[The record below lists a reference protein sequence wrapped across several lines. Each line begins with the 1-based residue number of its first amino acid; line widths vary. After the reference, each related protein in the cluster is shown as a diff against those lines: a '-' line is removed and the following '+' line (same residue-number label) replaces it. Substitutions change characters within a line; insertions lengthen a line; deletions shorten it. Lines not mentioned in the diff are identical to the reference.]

1 MALPRTTAPARHAR
15 DEAVASTGYPS
26 GMNLG
31 YHEPSGV
38 PVDPVTSLYRLG
50 AGGPSLTASLAGARA
65 SKRSLAMLHV
75 DIDMLQ
81 LVNANMGEAVGDQ
94 VLAAVA
100 QRLRKAMP
108 HGASLWRLS
117 SDEFIACIAYRD
129 GEPSG
134 EALAELFRDALEAP
148 LSIPPY
154 TLPVT
159 VSIGIAV
166 FPEHGADAAALLASA
181 ERALLEIKR
190 GGHNNVGLYSGAS
203 GKVASEGAFAGRF
216 VEALGNDEMRL
227 YYQPQVAAQDGGL
240 VGFSALLRWDSAHHG
255 LLRPN
260 RFLARVER
268 AGLSNRLGLWVI
280 DAAMRQLV
288 AWRERGLDYLMLSVH
303 LDSMLLSQ
311 PDCLDVI
318 GERLHRHQLRA
329 ASFEFEVPESA
340 LALDAHRIHD
350 TLGGLRALGATLA
363 VQDFGM
369 GGLSFAA
376 LAQYPLDRLKIGRS
390 FIRNVDSDPRSAAI
404 VRGIIAMAHRLGMKL
419 TAKGVETE
427 AELGFLRRN
436 HCDFFIGHLFSPP
449 LPAEL
454 LDPLVQR
461 RFLLPSAFAAT
472 HPERTLLLLD
482 DEENMLRSLVRLFRR
497 DGYKVLTANTVRE
510 AFDLLASNT
519 VQVIVSDQRMPDMS
533 GTEFLAKVR
542 DLYPDTVR
550 MVLSGY
556 TDLATITEAINRG
569 AIYRFLTKPWN
580 DDELRGHI
588 EAAFR
593 SHERNADGSYPGY

>member
-1 MALPRTTAPARHAR
+1 MPA
-15 DEAVASTGYPS
+15 TGYPS

-31 YHEPSGV
+31 YHEPGDV

-50 AGGPSLTASLAGARA
+50 AGGPSLTAILAAARA
-65 SKRSLAMLHV
+65 SRRSVAVLHV

-81 LVNANMGEAVGDQ
+81 LVNLNMGEAVGDA

-100 QRLRKAMP
+100 QRLRKAIP
-108 HGASLWRLS
+108 GGAALWRLS
-117 SDEFIACIAYRD
+117 SDEFIASVAYRE
-129 GEPSG
+129 GEPGG

-166 FPEHGADAAALLASA
+166 YPDHGVDAAALLASA
-181 ERALLEIKR
+181 ERALREIKR
-190 GGHNNVGLYSGAS
+190 AGHNAVGLYSGTV
-203 GKVASEGAFAGRF
+203 GKATTEGGFADRFADRF
-216 VEALGNDEMRL
+216 VEAMDKEELRL
-227 YYQPQVAAQDGGL
+227 FFQPQLAAQDGGL
-240 VGFSALLRWDSAHHG
+240 VGFSALLRWESPDNG

-260 RFLARVER
+260 RFLGMVER
-268 AGLSNRLGLWVI
+268 AGLSSRLGLWVV
-280 DAAMRQLV
+280 DAAMDQLA
-288 AWRERGLDYLMLSVH
+288 AWRERGLDYLTLSVH
-303 LDSMLLSQ
+303 LDGALLGQ
-311 PDCLDVI
+311 PDCLDAI
-318 GERLHRHQLRA
+318 GERLHARQLRG
-329 ASFEFEVPESA
+329 ASFEFELPESA

-350 TLGGLRALGATLA
+350 TLTGLRALGATLT

-376 LAQYPLDRLKIGRS
+376 LAQYPLDRLKIGRG
-390 FIRNVDSDPRSAAI
+390 FIRNVASDPRSAAI
-404 VRGIIAMAHRLGMKL
+404 VRGIIAMGHRLGMKV

-436 HCDFFIGHLFSPP
+436 HCDFFLGHLFSAP
-449 LPAEL
+449 LPADA

-497 DGYKVLTANTVRE
+497 DGYKVLTANSVRE

-588 EAAFR
+588 QAAFR
-593 SHERNADGSYPGY
+593 SHERQAEGGGGDY

>member
-1 MALPRTTAPARHAR
+1 
-15 DEAVASTGYPS
+15 
-26 GMNLG
+26 MNLG

-50 AGGPSLTASLAGARA
+50 AGGPSLTGAVAAARA
-65 SKRSLAMLHV
+65 SHRQLAVLHV

-81 LVNANMGEAVGDQ
+81 LINVNMGEAVGDQ

-100 QRLRKAMP
+100 QRLRLALP
-108 HGASLWRLS
+108 HGAWLWRLS
-117 SDEFIACIAYRD
+117 SDEFIACIAYRQ
-129 GEPSG
+129 GETNG
-134 EALAELFRDALEAP
+134 EALADLFRDALEAP

-166 FPEHGADAAALLASA
+166 FPDHGGDAAALLASA

-190 GGHNNVGLYSGAS
+190 AGHNNVGLYSGAPTRTT
-203 GKVASEGAFAGRF
+203 VEGGFADRF
-216 VEALGNDEMRL
+216 VEALQRNEMRL
-227 YYQPQVAAQDGGL
+227 YFQPQVAAQDGGL
-240 VGFSALLRWDSAHHG
+240 VGFSALLRWDSPQHG

-260 RFLARVER
+260 RFLGRVER
-268 AGLSNRLGLWVI
+268 AGLSSQLGLWVI

-288 AWRERGLDYLMLSVH
+288 EWRDRGLDYLSLSVYI
-303 LDSMLLSQ
+303 DSMLLARA
-311 PDCLDVI
+311 DCLDVI
-318 GERLHRHQLRA
+318 GERLHRHQLRGSA
-329 ASFEFEVPESA
+329 FEFELPESA

-376 LAQYPLDRLKIGRS
+376 LAQYPLDRLKIGRG
-390 FIRNVDSDPRSAAI
+390 FIRNADSEPRSAAI
-404 VRGIIAMAHRLGMKL
+404 VRGIIAMGHRLGMKL

-436 HCDFFIGHLFSPP
+436 HCDFFLGHLFSPP
-449 LPAEL
+449 LPGEL

-472 HPERTLLLLD
+472 RPERTLLLLD

-497 DGYKVLTANTVRE
+497 DGYKVLTASTVRE
-510 AFDLLASNT
+510 AFDLLAGNS

-550 MVLSGY
+550 MILSGY

-593 SHERNADGSYPGY
+593 SHERQASGDYAGY

>member
-1 MALPRTTAPARHAR
+1 
-15 DEAVASTGYPS
+15 
-26 GMNLG
+26 MNVG

-50 AGGPSLTASLAGARA
+50 AGGPSLTAALAAARA
-65 SKRSLAMLHV
+65 SRRSVALLHV

-81 LVNANMGEAVGDQ
+81 LVNVNMGEAVGDQ

-108 HGASLWRLS
+108 QAASLWRLC
-117 SDEFIACIAYRD
+117 SDEFIACIPYRE
-129 GEPSG
+129 GEPNG
-134 EALAELFRDALEAP
+134 EALADLFRDALEGP

-181 ERALLEIKR
+181 ERALRQSKR
-190 GGHNNVGLYSGAS
+190 AGHNNVGLYSGTQA
-203 GKVASEGAFAGRF
+203 KAASEGGFADRF
-216 VEALGNDEMRL
+216 VQALENDELRL

-240 VGFSALLRWDSAHHG
+240 VGFSALLRWDSTDNG

-260 RFLARVER
+260 RFLGRVER
-268 AGLSNRLGLWVI
+268 AGLSSRLGLWVV
-280 DAAMRQLV
+280 DAAMQQLV
-288 AWRERGLDYLMLSVH
+288 SWRERGLDYLALSIH
-303 LDSMLLSQ
+303 LDGMLLARA
-311 PDCLDVI
+311 DCLDAI

-329 ASFEFEVPESA
+329 SSFEFELPEGA
-340 LALDAHRIHD
+340 LALDAYRIHD
-350 TLGGLRALGATLA
+350 TLTGLRALGATLT
-363 VQDFGM
+363 VQDFGK
-369 GGLSFAA
+369 GGLGFAA
-376 LAQYPLDRLKIGRS
+376 LAQYPLDRLQIGRS
-390 FIRNVDSDPRSAAI
+390 FIRNVASDPRSAAI
-404 VRGIIAMAHRLGMKL
+404 VRGIIAMGHRLGMKL

-436 HCDFFIGHLFSPP
+436 HCDFFLGHLFSPP
-449 LPAEL
+449 LPAEV

-461 RFLLPSAFAAT
+461 RFLLPSAFADT

-482 DEENMLRSLVRLFRR
+482 DEDNVLRSLVRLFRR
-497 DGYKVLTANTVRE
+497 DGYKVLTANSVRE
-510 AFDLLASNT
+510 AFDLLASNS

-593 SHERNADGSYPGY
+593 SHERNAEGDYPGY

>member
-1 MALPRTTAPARHAR
+1 
-15 DEAVASTGYPS
+15 
-26 GMNLG
+26 MNPG

-38 PVDPVTSLYRLG
+38 PSDPVTSLYRLG
-50 AGGPSLTASLAGARA
+50 AGGPSLTAPLAAARA
-65 SKRSLAMLHV
+65 SRRRVALLHV
-75 DIDMLQ
+75 DIDMLH
-81 LVNANMGEAVGDQ
+81 LINVNMGEAVGDQ

-100 QRLRKAMP
+100 QRLRKALP
-108 HGASLWRLS
+108 QAASLWRLS
-117 SDEFIACIAYRD
+117 GDEFIACIAYRE
-129 GEPSG
+129 GEPGG
-134 EALAELFRDALEAP
+134 ESLAERFRDALEAP

-166 FPEHGADAAALLASA
+166 FPDHAADAASLLASA
-181 ERALLEIKR
+181 ERALREIKR
-190 GGHNNVGLYSGAS
+190 AGHNTVGLYSGAPAKPGS
-203 GKVASEGAFAGRF
+203 DAGFADRF
-216 VEALGNDEMRL
+216 VEALHKDEMRL
-227 YYQPQVAAQDGGL
+227 YFQPQVAAQDGGL
-240 VGFSALLRWDSAHHG
+240 VGFSALLRWDSPSNG

-260 RFLARVER
+260 RFLGMVER

-280 DAAMRQLV
+280 DAAMQQLV
-288 AWRERGLDYLMLSVH
+288 AWRERGLDYLTLSVH
-303 LDSMLLSQ
+303 IDAALLARS
-311 PDCLDVI
+311 DCLDAI
-318 GERLHRHQLRA
+318 GERLHRHQLRG
-329 ASFEFEVPESA
+329 ASFEFELPESA

-350 TLGGLRALGATLA
+350 TLTGLRALGATLT

-376 LAQYPLDRLKIGRS
+376 LAQYPLDRLMIGRG
-390 FIRNVDSDPRSAAI
+390 FIRNVASDPRSAAV
-404 VRGIIAMAHRLGMKL
+404 VRGIIAMGHRLTMKV

-436 HCDFFIGHLFSPP
+436 HCDFFLGHLFSAP
-449 LPAEL
+449 LPEDAL
-454 LDPLVQR
+454 GPLVQR

-497 DGYKVLTANTVRE
+497 DGYKVLTASSVRE

-542 DLYPDTVR
+542 ELYPDTLR

-556 TDLATITEAINRG
+556 TDLATITEAINHG

-580 DDELRGHI
+580 DEELRGHI
-588 EAAFR
+588 QAAFR
-593 SHERNADGSYPGY
+593 SHERKAESLEARY

>member
-1 MALPRTTAPARHAR
+1 
-15 DEAVASTGYPS
+15 
-26 GMNLG
+26 MNVG

-38 PVDPVTSLYRLG
+38 PVDQVTSLYRLG
-50 AGGPSLTASLAGARA
+50 AGGPSLPAVLAAARA
-65 SKRSLAMLHV
+65 SRRSVALLHV

-81 LVNANMGEAVGDQ
+81 LVNVNMSEAVGDQ

-108 HGASLWRLS
+108 QAASLWRLS
-117 SDEFIACIAYRD
+117 SDEFIACIAYRE
-129 GEPSG
+129 GEPNG
-134 EALAELFRDALEAP
+134 EALAELFRDALEGP
-148 LSIPPY
+148 LSIPPF

-166 FPEHGADAAALLASA
+166 FPDHCADAAALLASA
-181 ERALLEIKR
+181 ERALRESKR
-190 GGHNNVGLYSGAS
+190 AGHNNVGLYSATPA
-203 GKVASEGAFAGRF
+203 KAASEGGFADRF
-216 VEALGNDEMRL
+216 VEALDNGEMRL
-227 YYQPQVAAQDGGL
+227 YFQPQVAAQDGGL
-240 VGFSALLRWDSAHHG
+240 IGFSALLRWDSSHNG

-260 RFLARVER
+260 RFLGRVER
-268 AGLSNRLGLWVI
+268 AGLSSRLGLWVI
-280 DAAMRQLV
+280 DAAMQQLV
-288 AWRERGLDYLMLSVH
+288 AWRERGLDYLALSVH
-303 LDSMLLSQ
+303 LDGMLLARA
-311 PDCLDVI
+311 DCLDTI

-329 ASFEFEVPESA
+329 ASLEFELPESA

-350 TLGGLRALGATLA
+350 TLSGLRALGATLT
-363 VQDFGM
+363 VQDFGK

-376 LAQYPLDRLKIGRS
+376 LAQYPLDRLQIGRS
-390 FIRNVDSDPRSAAI
+390 FIRNVASDPRSAAI
-404 VRGIIAMAHRLGMKL
+404 VRGIIAMGHRLGMKL

-436 HCDFFIGHLFSPP
+436 HCDFFLGHLFSPP
-449 LPAEL
+449 LPAEV

-461 RFLLPSAFAAT
+461 RFLLPSAFADT

-482 DEENMLRSLVRLFRR
+482 DEDNVLRSLVRLFRR
-497 DGYKVLTANTVRE
+497 DGYKVLTANSVRE
-510 AFDLLASNT
+510 AFDLLASNS

-593 SHERNADGSYPGY
+593 SHERHADGAYPGY

>member
-1 MALPRTTAPARHAR
+1 
-15 DEAVASTGYPS
+15 
-26 GMNLG
+26 MNLG

-50 AGGPSLTASLAGARA
+50 AGGPSLTGAVAAARA
-65 SKRSLAMLHV
+65 SHRQLAVLHV

-81 LVNANMGEAVGDQ
+81 LINVNMGEAVGDQ

-100 QRLRKAMP
+100 QRLRLALP
-108 HGASLWRLS
+108 HGAWLWRLS
-117 SDEFIACIAYRD
+117 SDEFIACIAYRQ
-129 GEPSG
+129 GETNG
-134 EALAELFRDALEAP
+134 EALADLFRDALEAP

-166 FPEHGADAAALLASA
+166 FPDHGGDAAALLASA

-190 GGHNNVGLYSGAS
+190 AGHNNVGLYSGAPTRTT
-203 GKVASEGAFAGRF
+203 VEGGFADRF
-216 VEALGNDEMRL
+216 VEALQRNEMRL
-227 YYQPQVAAQDGGL
+227 YFQPQVAAQDGGL
-240 VGFSALLRWDSAHHG
+240 VGFSALLRWDSPHHG

-260 RFLARVER
+260 RFLGRVER
-268 AGLSNRLGLWVI
+268 AGLSSQLGLWVI

-288 AWRERGLDYLMLSVH
+288 EWRDRGLDYLTLSVYI
-303 LDSMLLSQ
+303 DSMLLTRA
-311 PDCLDVI
+311 DCLDVI
-318 GERLHRHQLRA
+318 GERLHRHQLGGA
-329 ASFEFEVPESA
+329 AFEFELPESA

-376 LAQYPLDRLKIGRS
+376 LAQYPLDRLKIGRG
-390 FIRNVDSDPRSAAI
+390 FIRNADSEPRSAAI
-404 VRGIIAMAHRLGMKL
+404 VRGIIAMGHRLGMKL

-436 HCDFFIGHLFSPP
+436 HCDFFLGHLFSPP
-449 LPAEL
+449 LPGEL

-472 HPERTLLLLD
+472 RPERTLLLLD

-497 DGYKVLTANTVRE
+497 DGYKVLTASTVRE
-510 AFDLLASNT
+510 AFDLLAGNS

-550 MVLSGY
+550 MILSGY

-593 SHERNADGSYPGY
+593 SHERQASGDYAGY